1 MPLLP
6 VHQPLP
12 QSSLSCNP
20 LKTVT
25 KATLEYESADSFDTV
40 SPWLQP
46 IRSLRVACVYLLNAA
61 DGHRV
66 LQASALPLFGQLVV
80 NLSCA
85 EDQPLHGLWT
95 LGRHAHLRD
104 QPLEVS
110 SCSEEEEVE
119 EKGKAWKKDKDEQKE
134 KTKKRRMNEKK
145 GEREGSG
152 SVRQSR

>member
-12 QSSLSCNP
+12 LSS

-25 KATLEYESADSFDTV
+25 KATLEYESADTV

-46 IRSLRVACVYLLNAA
+46 IRSPRVACVYLLNAA

-119 EKGKAWKKDKDEQKE
+119 EKGKAWKKE
-134 KTKKRRMNEKK
+134 KTKKRRM
-145 GEREGSG
+145 G
-152 SVRQSR
+152 